1 MSVPTAASNSGVEA
15 ALTCDMCSKT
25 YQRRAFLFLLQYL
38 NTLDKQTSQRSEA
51 PSVVDETLVGDLMM
65 RHRRRCQ
72 GPKRLINRRKACD
85 ACVQAKAK
93 CCYTQPAC
101 LRCVKR
107 GTQCVYTTLSDA
119 PDQEARTGIINSLN
133 LASANQ
139 SLEFDL
145 SGFDF
150 PDSSFPSDFFD
161 TTMTEVP
168 GPFSA
173 LGPATVK
180 PSINEPLQ
188 LTPSD
193 PLPRQSSAEG
203 DNGSILNAFSLAPS
217 DTARSPS
224 SPTCQIVRV
233 LGGYAPLLT
242 KGSFFSPF
250 VHLSQYPLNGN
261 SEPDLTSFPQTS
273 MAICSSSAINLSTD
287 PQFFRRA
294 MLAARQRLIEDFP
307 SLECMQQWDAVH
319 AMSIYESLELGERID
334 DESGAWKLRPPIKG
348 LGSPFFLKVR
358 YPFHFLL
365 SSFVGPSFTLFC
377 SC

>member
-1 MSVPTAASNSGVEA
+1 
-15 ALTCDMCSKT
+15 
-25 YQRRAFLFLLQYL
+25 
-38 NTLDKQTSQRSEA
+38 
-51 PSVVDETLVGDLMM
+51 MM

-107 GTQCVYTTLSDA
+107 GTQCVYTTLSRA
-119 PDQEARTGIINSLN
+119 PDQEERTENLNSIN
-133 LASANQ
+133 LASNQ

-150 PDSSFPSDFFD
+150 STSSFPSDFFD
-161 TTMTEVP
+161 TTMTGVP
-168 GPFSA
+168 GPLSA
-173 LGPATVK
+173 SGSAIVET
-180 PSINEPLQ
+180 SINEPLE
-188 LTPSD
+188 LTSSD
-193 PLPRQSSAEG
+193 RLPRRLSAEP
-203 DNGSILNAFSLAPS
+203 DNDPILDPFSLPPN
-217 DTARSPS
+217 DTAMPPS

-261 SEPDLTSFPQTS
+261 NEPDLTSFPQTS
-273 MAICSSSAINLSTD
+273 MAICSSSGINLSTNQ
-287 PQFFRRA
+287 QFFRRA
-294 MLAARQRLIEDFP
+294 MLAARQRLIDDFP
-307 SLECMQQWDAVH
+307 TLECMQQWDALH
-319 AMSIYESLELGERID
+319 AMSIYESLELRERIG

-348 LGSPFFLKVR
+348 LGSPFFLKAQS
-358 YPFHFLL
+358 PFHFLPFCL
-365 SSFVGPSFTLFC
+365 VGLAFTLSC
-377 SC
+377 SCSLLHYTFSIRLSLTYFHLAGPKLLCLHLAANSTHVL